1 MEYYGVYCM
10 VDLNGR
16 FTRYYQYVMRAS
28 GAMRRDDYATKTDMA
43 FSRACECGAADKHPD
58 AAPT

>member
-1 MEYYGVYCM
+1 M

-28 GAMRRDDYATKTDMA
+28 GAMRRDDNATKTDMA